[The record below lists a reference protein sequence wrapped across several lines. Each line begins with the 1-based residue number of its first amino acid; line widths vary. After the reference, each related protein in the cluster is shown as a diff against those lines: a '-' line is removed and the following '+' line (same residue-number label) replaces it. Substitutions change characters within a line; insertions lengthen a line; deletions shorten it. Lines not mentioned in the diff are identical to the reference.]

1 VLWEAPPAGAFSSFI
16 REAVSTA
23 LVRKRAARP
32 VSVHDAMNAW
42 FAGNFELCLEL
53 CDAVRHRD
61 AATRTHVALLRAR
74 AMLRLDRPDDALRS
88 LHDAAA
94 IPAGTDEAITTRM
107 LTGAAR
113 VRRGDVEDGLAV
125 LVATASDART
135 AHPTI
140 RSEIALNIGL
150 ARYAKGEF
158 DAADRVLTTVTRDAD
173 LVYAR
178 AVQYRAWIAAARGH
192 NDRATTLF
200 AAALEQLDECRH
212 YDAFFE
218 ANCTRALAQ
227 LALER
232 LDRDIWPI
240 IAARRARIDW
250 SANGLAEP
258 RFWAAYCAAGYQLD
272 VAGDPLGAAREA
284 RHAESIAVGNAQRV
298 QARCKRAAVARY
310 TGEGNAYRDHAE
322 SAAELFATLGTETL
336 TGDEKIVPLVLAEEL
351 ASIDAVR
358 AGALFELYARAQPM
372 LPVKLTSH
380 SPATAAYRSLVE
392 AAIVENADA
401 TGAIQRYRRAFDIYG
416 RIGFRRRAV
425 MAALRI
431 AAMTGDR
438 KMLAYADRTTADLPA
453 QSWLRREVE
462 AIKLQRV
469 QLTDVQREVAALI
482 CQGKS
487 NPEIARLRNR
497 SLHTVRNL
505 VARLFEIFEVKS
517 REELAVECVRRGIYN
532 RA

>member
-1 VLWEAPPAGAFSSFI
+1 M
-16 REAVSTA
+16 R
-23 LVRKRAARP
+23 
-32 VSVHDAMNAW
+32 AW

-61 AATRTHVALLRAR
+61 AATRTHLALLRAR
-74 AMLRLDRPDDALRS
+74 ALLRLDRPDDALRS
-88 LHDAAA
+88 LQDAAA
-94 IPAGTDEAITTRM
+94 IPAGTDESITTRM

-125 LVATASDART
+125 LVAAASDART

-150 ARYAKGEF
+150 ARYAKGDF
-158 DAADRVLTTVTRDAD
+158 DAADRVLTTVARDAD

-192 NDRATTLF
+192 NDRAATLF
-200 AAALEQLDECRH
+200 AAALQQLDECRH

-232 LDRDIWPI
+232 LDREIWPV
-240 IAARRARIDW
+240 IASRRTRIDW
-250 SANGLAEP
+250 SVNGLAEP
-258 RFWAAYCAAGYQLD
+258 RFWTAYCAAGYQLD
-272 VAGDPLGAAREA
+272 IVGDPLGAAREA

-298 QARCKRAAVARY
+298 QARCKRAAVARHV
-310 TGEGNAYRDHAE
+310 GECNAHRDHAE
-322 SAAELFATLGTETL
+322 SAAELFATANVETL
-336 TGDEKIVPLVLAEEL
+336 AGDEKIVPLVLAEEL
-351 ASIDAVR
+351 AGIDAVR
-358 AGALFELYARAQPM
+358 AQGLFELYTRAQPM

-380 SPATAAYRSLVE
+380 SPATEAYRSLVE
-392 AAIVENADA
+392 AAIAERGNAA
-401 TGAIQRYRRAFDIYG
+401 VAIQRYRRAFDIYS

-425 MAALRI
+425 MAALRV
-431 AAMTGDR
+431 ATLTGDR
-438 KMLAYADRTTADLPA
+438 KMLAYADRVTADLPP
-453 QSWLRREVE
+453 QSWLRREVD
-462 AIKLQRV
+462 AIKQRRTG
-469 QLTDVQREVAALI
+469 LTNVQREVLALI

-487 NPEIARLRNR
+487 NPEIARLRDR

-517 REELAVECVRRGIYN
+517 REELAVECVRRGIYS
-532 RA
+532 RS